1 MNEINR
7 VGKIYIQ
14 TANAKIHWILDALKF
29 YSENNITVVDWP
41 AYSPDLN
48 PIENIWAYIKSKLNG
63 KRFASIIQFEAEL
76 IKI

>member
-7 VGKIYIQ
+7 EEKIYIQ
-14 TANAKIHWILDALKF
+14 TANAKIHWTLDALKF

-48 PIENIWAYIKSKLNG
+48 PIENIWADIKSKLNG
-63 KRFASIIQFEAEL
+63 KRFASIKQLETKL